1 MNREVL
7 GTAFGCQCGETN
19 QRLPSRPRY
28 PGVDNGIMS
37 TVLIVDD
44 SQTLRQMLSDL
55 LREHGIKVVVATNGV
70 EAKERIQSSAPD
82 LVITDLIMP
91 QMNGYE
97 LCRWI
102 KNEPTTQSIP
112 VLICSTKSEEFDRY
126 WGMKQG
132 ADAYITKPFHPPELL
147 KTVRQL
153 LRGMG

>member
-1 MNREVL
+1 MNK
-7 GTAFGCQCGETN
+7 
-19 QRLPSRPRY
+19 
-28 PGVDNGIMS
+28 
-37 TVLIVDD
+37 VLIVDD
-44 SQTLRQMLSDL
+44 SQTLRHMLCDL
-55 LREHGIKVVVATNGV
+55 LEENGMQVAAAINGL
-70 EAKERIQSSAPD
+70 EAKEYIQASAPD

-91 QMNGYE
+91 EMNGYE

-102 KNEPTTQSIP
+102 KNEPSTQKIP

-153 LRGMG
+153 LKGRM

>member
-1 MNREVL
+1 
-7 GTAFGCQCGETN
+7 
-19 QRLPSRPRY
+19 
-28 PGVDNGIMS
+28 MS

-44 SQTLRQMLSDL
+44 SQTLRQMVSEL
-55 LREHGIKVVVATNGV
+55 LQNNGIKVIEATNGI
-70 EAKERIQSSAPD
+70 EAKERIESNAPD

-102 KNEPTTQSIP
+102 KNGSATQNIP

-132 ADAYITKPFHPPELL
+132 ADAYITKPFHPPELV
-147 KTVRQL
+147 KTVKQL
-153 LRGMG
+153 LRGI

>member
-1 MNREVL
+1 
-7 GTAFGCQCGETN
+7 
-19 QRLPSRPRY
+19 
-28 PGVDNGIMS
+28 MS

-44 SQTLRQMLSDL
+44 SQTLRHMLSEL
-55 LREHGIKVVVATNGV
+55 LQKNGITVIEATNGI
-70 EAKERIQSSAPD
+70 EAKERIQTSAPD

-102 KNEPTTQSIP
+102 KNEPTTQNIP

-147 KTVRQL
+147 KTVRHF
-153 LRGMG
+153 LRAVK

>member
-1 MNREVL
+1 M
-7 GTAFGCQCGETN
+7 T
-19 QRLPSRPRY
+19 
-28 PGVDNGIMS
+28 

-44 SQTLRQMLSDL
+44 SQTLRHMLSEL
-55 LREHGIKVVVATNGV
+55 LQNSGLKVIEATNGA
-70 EAKERIQSSAPD
+70 EAKAKIQAKIPD

-91 QMNGYE
+91 EMNGYE

-102 KNEPTTQSIP
+102 KSQPTTQNLP

-147 KTVRQL
+147 NTVKQL
-153 LRGMG
+153 LRGARKAP

>member
-1 MNREVL
+1 M
-7 GTAFGCQCGETN
+7 
-19 QRLPSRPRY
+19 
-28 PGVDNGIMS
+28 I

-44 SQTLRQMLSDL
+44 SPSLRQILIEL
-55 LREHGIKVVVATNGV
+55 LQKRGINVL
-70 EAKERIQSSAPD
+70 EAASGMEAQEQIQKEVPD

-102 KNEPTTQSIP
+102 KNNPSTQDVP

-132 ADAYITKPFHPPELL
+132 ADAYITKPFQPAEMLQTIKFLL
-147 KTVRQL
+147 QNRRKS
-153 LRGMG
+153 

>member
-1 MNREVL
+1 MNK
-7 GTAFGCQCGETN
+7 
-19 QRLPSRPRY
+19 
-28 PGVDNGIMS
+28 
-37 TVLIVDD
+37 VLIVDD
-44 SQTLRQMLSDL
+44 SQTLRHMLSDL
-55 LREHGIKVVVATNGV
+55 LQENGMQVIAATNGL
-70 EAKERIQSSAPD
+70 EAKEFIQSNAPD

-91 QMNGYE
+91 EMNGYE

-102 KNEPTTQSIP
+102 KNEPSTQKIP

-153 LRGMG
+153 LQGRM

>member
-1 MNREVL
+1 
-7 GTAFGCQCGETN
+7 
-19 QRLPSRPRY
+19 
-28 PGVDNGIMS
+28 MS

-44 SQTLRQMLSDL
+44 SQTLRHMLSEL
-55 LREHGIKVVVATNGV
+55 LRDQGIEVMEATNGV
-70 EAKERIQSSAPD
+70 EAQEKIQQRLPD

-102 KNEPTTQSIP
+102 KNEAKTKDLP
-112 VLICSTKSEEFDRY
+112 VLVCTTKSEDFDRY

-147 KTVRQL
+147 QTVRRL
-153 LRGMG
+153 LRGDR

>member
-1 MNREVL
+1 
-7 GTAFGCQCGETN
+7 
-19 QRLPSRPRY
+19 
-28 PGVDNGIMS
+28 MS

-44 SQTLRQMLSDL
+44 SQTLRQMLIEL
-55 LREHGIKVVVATNGV
+55 LQNSGLKVIEATNGL
-70 EAKERIQSSAPD
+70 EAKEKIQLKAPD

-102 KNEPTTQSIP
+102 KNDPATQSIP

-132 ADAYITKPFHPPELL
+132 ADAYITKPFHPVEML
-147 KTVRQL
+147 KTVKQL
-153 LRGMG
+153 LRSKN